1 MYDYDLFTNI
11 LGVANG
17 LWLAGDTQKVLWKA
31 VSFFVMAFII
41 WKFGRKPFM
50 DMLNSR
56 LDLIRTELD
65 DAAQQRLVA
74 EAERDRIKAALADS
88 DAEASRIL
96 AEARAAAERLEIDT
110 AARTEADLVLLRERA
125 TADLSATH
133 RQAEADL
140 SAELSRLSLGA
151 AERVVTDSLDGVA
164 QQRLINDYIS
174 QVGAQN

>member
-1 MYDYDLFTNI
+1 MHNYVFFTNI
-11 LGVANG
+11 LGKANG
-17 LWLAGDTQKVLWKA
+17 PWLSGDLRKVAWMGA
-31 VSFFVMAFII
+31 SFVVMSFII

-50 DMLNSR
+50 DMLGGR
-56 LDLIRTELD
+56 IDRIRTELD

-96 AEARAAAERLEIDT
+96 AEATAAAERLEIDT

>member
-1 MYDYDLFTNI
+1 MYDLDLLANI
-11 LGVANG
+11 LGVPNG
-17 LWLAGDTQKVLWKA
+17 MWLAGDLRKVAWKG

-50 DMLNSR
+50 DMLNNR
-56 LDLIRTELD
+56 LDRIRTELG
-65 DAAQQRLVA
+65 DAAQERLTA
-74 EAERDRIKAALADS
+74 EAERDRIKAALAGS

-110 AARTEADLVLLRERA
+110 AARTEADLLQLRERA
-125 TADLSATH
+125 SADLSATR

-151 AERVVTDSLDGVA
+151 AERVVRDSLDGVS